1 MLYTNNNIVKNGG
14 VLMKERIKAIIAA
27 RLGIDAAGIDDYA
40 LLAEELGAD
49 SLDLVEIIIAVEDS
63 LGVEISDEEVMEMK
77 CVTDMVAYL
86 ER

>member
-1 MLYTNNNIVKNGG
+1 
-14 VLMKERIKAIIAA
+14 MKERIKAIIAA

>member
-1 MLYTNNNIVKNGG
+1 
-14 VLMKERIKAIIAA
+14 MKERIKAIIAA

-63 LGVEISDEEVMEMK
+63 FGVEISDEEVMEIK
-77 CVTDMVAYL
+77 CVMDMVEHL

>member
-1 MLYTNNNIVKNGG
+1 
-14 VLMKERIKAIIAA
+14 MKERIKAIIAA

-63 LGVEISDEEVMEMK
+63 FGVEISDEEVMEMK

>member
-1 MLYTNNNIVKNGG
+1 
-14 VLMKERIKAIIAA
+14 MKERIKAIIAA

-77 CVTDMVAYL
+77 CVTDMVAYS